1 MYSRMTFLVY
11 ADSNQRDV
19 ALYPAGNVFTLHLTN
34 PIRNVTKVDLVSA
47 VVPNTLYNLTN
58 GSNVIAINGTSNVSL
73 NPGFY
78 STCSLVSAFN
88 SSLQVAAATAKMD
101 YLSAEG
107 RFMFYGSLTSVLPRT
122 AEIATILG
130 LPVGVA
136 STSSTIASN
145 PVYANHT
152 TYGTA
157 ANFVKSSVVVD
168 LNLNEHIWL
177 DIAEFRTPTTLDA
190 RRLVSSSNVRTTL
203 SNTAATS
210 FAIIPLDVPSGS
222 IKSFKEFTD
231 YSMSIEFPSRLDSLE
246 RLTVRWLDRS
256 GVPLVFNG
264 LETNSFTLRVHTVN
278 VPIVPERPESLPA
291 PVVDTERTKIFMGAI
306 AALVL
311 GLMLILMR
319 RRQ

>member
-1 MYSRMTFLVY
+1 MTFLVY
-11 ADSNQRDV
+11 ADSTQRDV

-34 PIRNVTKVDLVSA
+34 PLRNVTKVDLVSA
-47 VVPNTLYNLTN
+47 VVPNTLYNLTD
-58 GSNVIAINGTSNVSL
+58 GSNVIAISGTSNVSL
-73 NPGFY
+73 SPGFY
-78 STCSLVSAFN
+78 STSSLVSAFN
-88 SSLQVAAATAKMD
+88 SSLQVAGAIAKMD

-107 RFMFYGSLTSVLPRT
+107 RFIFYGSLTSVLPRT
-122 AEIATILG
+122 NEIAKILG
-130 LPVGVA
+130 LPGGVSAA
-136 STSSTIASN
+136 SSSIASN

-152 TYGTA
+152 TYGTS
-157 ANFVKSSVVVD
+157 ANYVKSAVIVD

-222 IKSFKEFTD
+222 IKSFKEYTD
-231 YSMSIEFPSRLDSLE
+231 YTMSIEFPSRLDSLE
-246 RLTVRWLDRS
+246 RLTIRWLDRS

-264 LETNSFTLRVHTVN
+264 LDTNSFTLRVHTVN
-278 VPIVPERPESLPA
+278 VPIVPERPVSLPA
-291 PVVDTERTKIFMGAI
+291 PVMDTERSKVFMGAI
-306 AALVL
+306 IALVL

-319 RRQ
+319 RRR